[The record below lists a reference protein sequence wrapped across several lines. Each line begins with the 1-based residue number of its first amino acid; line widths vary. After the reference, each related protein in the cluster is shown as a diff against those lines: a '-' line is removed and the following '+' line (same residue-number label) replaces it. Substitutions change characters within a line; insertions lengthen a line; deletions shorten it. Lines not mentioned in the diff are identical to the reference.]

1 MYFTPRGKDLREQ
14 KILDF
19 ATSQKFLDI
28 AISEKNIKLFFDEVQ
43 IKKIAIAPYNYF
55 GQCMARML
63 KNQNIEI
70 KCFMDK
76 MYFKYGGSF
85 QEIPIIDYIDF
96 QEDAVDAVI
105 ISSNYH
111 ANAIMDTLLE
121 NQIPLEKIIGIN
133 TILYGMERLQ

>member
-19 ATSQKFLDI
+19 ATAQKFLEV
-28 AISEKNIKLFFDEVQ
+28 AISGKNIKLFFDKAQ
-43 IKKIAIAPYNYF
+43 INKIAIAPYNHF
-55 GQCMARML
+55 GQCVARML
-63 KNQNIEI
+63 KDQSIEI

-76 MYFKYGGSF
+76 MYYKYGDSYQG
-85 QEIPIIDYIDF
+85 IPIIDYTDF
-96 QEDAVDAVI
+96 KEDTVEAII

-121 NQIPLEKIIGIN
+121 NQVPLEKIIGIN
-133 TILYGMERLQ
+133 TILYGMERMQ